1 MVRGAG
7 ELRVKES
14 DRIAAIC
21 GELRKMGAEIK
32 ELPDGFAVSG
42 PAELRGAVV
51 DSHGDHRI
59 AMALAVAALCAEG
72 DTVISG
78 WECVNISF
86 PGFGQTLR
94 HLVSGS

>member
-1 MVRGAG
+1 
-7 ELRVKES
+7 VKES

-21 GELRKMGAEIK
+21 GELRKMGAEI
-32 ELPDGFAVSG
+32 EESPDGFEVRGPVS
-42 PAELRGAVV
+42 LRGARV

-86 PGFGQTLR
+86 PGFSSVLR
-94 HLVSGS
+94 ALVAGN